1 MYTDF
6 CWKFLGCWEIPHKLL
21 GTYFGGIWLFRAQ
34 THRRRVIIK
43 LGKDVLRKCKV
54 IMSQFAVNI
63 IVHSSSSLIRY
74 FSIKNRNY
82 VCIHQSCAAVQLCS
96 TFNCLDSDQ
105 LLKLIFP
112 GCWGYI
118 FHAWAGRVVEN
129 TNLSC
134 SQQGVCS
141 CHMTSFQASKGM
153 IGKYWKGGY
162 MDCGGGQK
170 WWQNG
175 WSKRWVRW

>member
-112 GCWGYI
+112 GC
-118 FHAWAGRVVEN
+118 
-129 TNLSC
+129 
-134 SQQGVCS
+134 
-141 CHMTSFQASKGM
+141 
-153 IGKYWKGGY
+153 
-162 MDCGGGQK
+162 
-170 WWQNG
+170 
-175 WSKRWVRW
+175 

>member
-6 CWKFLGCWEIPHKLL
+6 CWKFLGCWEIPHKSL

-34 THRRRVIIK
+34 MYRWRVIIK

-63 IVHSSSSLIRY
+63 IVHSSSSWIRY

-82 VCIHQSCAAVQLCS
+82 VCIHQSCAAVQLGS
-96 TFNCLDSDQ
+96 TFNYLDSDQ

-112 GCWGYI
+112 GCWEYESFMLG
-118 FHAWAGRVVEN
+118 
-129 TNLSC
+129 
-134 SQQGVCS
+134 QQMCVPAK
-141 CHMTSFQASKGM
+141 MTSFQASKGL